1 MLIFFLQNQFVDS
14 ITSFE
19 FPVRLSNIWL
29 GEVYRLVTTYD
40 ILSKAGFKN
49 TSAETNNVFVDILSD
64 KLYSQRLP
72 NANEEIKDDA
82 HTASS
87 LDIKMKKAGKKF
99 AKRLLIASWDHI
111 SNTLLLPLT
120 GIKESSGKKI
130 FNR

>member
-1 MLIFFLQNQFVDS
+1 M
-14 ITSFE
+14 
-19 FPVRLSNIWL
+19 RLSNIWL